1 MEHDKKQT
9 VYTISVLVIACMV
22 SEWFGVWMDGA
33 HPSLRTL
40 HILVK
45 TIELSTAPIITVL
58 CSDLMTPL
66 KHKKLIYTLISVH
79 AGLEVLSA
87 FFGFIF
93 SVDAQNV
100 YHHETFFWVYVL
112 AYASGVLL
120 FIGQLLSESSHHYGL
135 YRALV
140 IILPVFFFCGL
151 FLQYGAE
158 VRIMW
163 ACSAVDVLMVY
174 ILYSELTQKID
185 TLTHLLNRRSYESRL
200 ASLRGHAVIYYFD
213 VDEFKS
219 VNDTFGHGVGDA
231 VLAEVGSTIYAVFSK
246 VGYCYR
252 IGGDEFCVIAQISD
266 TAAEKYLSEF
276 LRELTAAERKAFNK
290 APFNLTEYKKALEIG
305 DVEGEAGF
313 TTIERTGIRPSLDV
327 NGIWGGYIEEGT
339 KTVIPSKASAKISMR
354 LVPGQDFKK
363 IAKLFEK
370 HFKAIAPKSVKVKVK
385 FLHGGMPYVAP
396 TDMPA
401 YKAAEKAIADTFG
414 KKPLPFYSGGSIPII
429 SGFENI
435 LGIKSLL
442 IGFGLAED
450 AIHSPN
456 ESYGLDQFYKGVET
470 IPLFYKYFAE
480 K

>member
-1 MEHDKKQT
+1 M
-9 VYTISVLVIACMV
+9 
-22 SEWFGVWMDGA
+22 
-33 HPSLRTL
+33 
-40 HILVK
+40 
-45 TIELSTAPIITVL
+45 
-58 CSDLMTPL
+58 
-66 KHKKLIYTLISVH
+66 
-79 AGLEVLSA
+79 
-87 FFGFIF
+87 
-93 SVDAQNV
+93 
-100 YHHETFFWVYVL
+100 L

-276 LRELTAAERKAFNK
+276 LRELTARRVKNEHLPHVSVGYACFN
-290 APFNLTEYKKALEIG
+290 PVLG
-305 DVEGEAGF
+305 
-313 TTIERTGIRPSLDV
+313 
-327 NGIWGGYIEEGT
+327 
-339 KTVIPSKASAKISMR
+339 
-354 LVPGQDFKK
+354 
-363 IAKLFEK
+363 
-370 HFKAIAPKSVKVKVK
+370 SV
-385 FLHGGMPYVAP
+385 
-396 TDMPA
+396 
-401 YKAAEKAIADTFG
+401 
-414 KKPLPFYSGGSIPII
+414 
-429 SGFENI
+429 
-435 LGIKSLL
+435 
-442 IGFGLAED
+442 ED
-450 AIHSPN
+450 AIKRADRTMYH
-456 ESYGLDQFYKGVET
+456 YKRKRKSEALTNDDTV
-470 IPLFYKYFAE
+470 KS
-480 K
+480 

>member
-1 MEHDKKQT
+1 MSDFYSATIFLSVFIMIIMAMLVSGNDLMEHDKKQT

-22 SEWFGVWMDGA
+22 SEWFGVWMNGA
-33 HPSLRTL
+33 DPSLRTL

-66 KHKKLIYTLISVH
+66 KHKKLIYTLIGVH

-100 YHHETFFWVYVL
+100 YHHETFYWVYVL

-151 FLQYGAE
+151 FLQYGAG
-158 VRIMW
+158 VHIMW

-185 TLTHLLNRRSYESRL
+185 TLTRLLNRRSYESRL

-219 VNDTFGHGVGDA
+219 VNDTFGHGVGDT

-246 VGYCYR
+246 VGYCYPHRRRR
-252 IGGDEFCVIAQISD
+252 I
-266 TAAEKYLSEF
+266 
-276 LRELTAAERKAFNK
+276 LRHRANFR
-290 APFNLTEYKKALEIG
+290 
-305 DVEGEAGF
+305 
-313 TTIERTGIRPSLDV
+313 
-327 NGIWGGYIEEGT
+327 
-339 KTVIPSKASAKISMR
+339 
-354 LVPGQDFKK
+354 
-363 IAKLFEK
+363 
-370 HFKAIAPKSVKVKVK
+370 
-385 FLHGGMPYVAP
+385 HGGGKVSFGIPARADGTASEKRAP
-396 TDMPA
+396 
-401 YKAAEKAIADTFG
+401 AARVGRLCVLQSGARQRRGCDQTRRPDDV
-414 KKPLPFYSGGSIPII
+414 PLQAQAQKRSAH
-429 SGFENI
+429 
-435 LGIKSLL
+435 K
-442 IGFGLAED
+442 
-450 AIHSPN
+450 
-456 ESYGLDQFYKGVET
+456 
-470 IPLFYKYFAE
+470 
-480 K
+480 

>member
-1 MEHDKKQT
+1 
-9 VYTISVLVIACMV
+9 MV

-33 HPSLRTL
+33 DPSLRTL

-66 KHKKLIYTLISVH
+66 KHKKLIYTLIGVH

-100 YHHETFFWVYVL
+100 YHHETFYWVYVL

-151 FLQYGAE
+151 FLQYGAG
-158 VRIMW
+158 VHIMW

-200 ASLRGHAVIYYFD
+200 ASLRGHAVIYYLD

-252 IGGDEFCVIAQISD
+252 IVLGVHVLVADGKRGRDRERERHYQGHQQRERFADRVRIMFHGFRPPEWSY
-266 TAAEKYLSEF
+266 AA
-276 LRELTAAERKAFNK
+276 T
-290 APFNLTEYKKALEIG
+290 
-305 DVEGEAGF
+305 
-313 TTIERTGIRPSLDV
+313 
-327 NGIWGGYIEEGT
+327 
-339 KTVIPSKASAKISMR
+339 
-354 LVPGQDFKK
+354 
-363 IAKLFEK
+363 
-370 HFKAIAPKSVKVKVK
+370 H
-385 FLHGGMPYVAP
+385 
-396 TDMPA
+396 
-401 YKAAEKAIADTFG
+401 
-414 KKPLPFYSGGSIPII
+414 SGGK
-429 SGFENI
+429 
-435 LGIKSLL
+435 LMSL
-442 IGFGLAED
+442 
-450 AIHSPN
+450 
-456 ESYGLDQFYKGVET
+456 V
-470 IPLFYKYFAE
+470 
-480 K
+480 